1 MIQNVE
7 EEVMRITQDLPK
19 ALGQYE
25 DLEEPDSSEIK
36 ERRRDLVTKFTYE
49 LEEKVESIVSQFK
62 NHSCNILSS
71 ICNSFNIKLPNYNPL
86 SSLIEKSQFFPR
98 KKAKLYSNIISKSR
112 QKFSQPELLIRK
124 IRSTP
129 NDKLQNVMMKKILL
143 KLITSIY
150 QEKIDLCKSNPQVS
164 SANFCNFVW
173 DSLTKRYGVL
183 SVVRRKYNLILSTCM
198 KYRTVIRINLFGRF
212 LKLYDELETPD
223 MNICLQCI
231 EFVNNESMA
240 RNAIGYTE
248 VVLVPYHR
256 MQEAFNI
263 FFQPIL
269 SSQDYEKLL
278 HKLNALKIAENNKS
292 NQETVSIDIA
302 LQCAMNILRKKKDK
316 DMKFIRDI
324 YDSAD
329 VIYI

>member
-1 MIQNVE
+1 
-7 EEVMRITQDLPK
+7 
-19 ALGQYE
+19 
-25 DLEEPDSSEIK
+25 
-36 ERRRDLVTKFTYE
+36 
-49 LEEKVESIVSQFK
+49 
-62 NHSCNILSS
+62 
-71 ICNSFNIKLPNYNPL
+71 
-86 SSLIEKSQFFPR
+86 
-98 KKAKLYSNIISKSR
+98 
-112 QKFSQPELLIRK
+112 
-124 IRSTP
+124 
-129 NDKLQNVMMKKILL
+129 
-143 KLITSIY
+143 
-150 QEKIDLCKSNPQVS
+150 
-164 SANFCNFVW
+164 
-173 DSLTKRYGVL
+173 
-183 SVVRRKYNLILSTCM
+183 M

-212 LKLYDELETPD
+212 LKLYDELDTPD